1 VLLVK
6 DGEPRDNDAAT
17 EFRAEFPGVSGVE
30 MTVVQRIVRS
40 IAKLTFPADVETSA
54 PKEPLS
60 FKIPRRGSSIYRAPV
75 GIQGDRE
82 RLRFYMPR
90 RV

>member
-40 IAKLTFPADVETSA
+40 TAKLTFPADVETSA

-60 FKIPRRGSSIYRAPV
+60 FKIPRRGSSIYRI